1 MDNVTIDIIKVT
13 IDLMKN
19 IPSHCNATRVLIP
32 CYVTSQNDHL
42 EIVYC
47 KALLKYM
54 REIYLPILLW
64 ITSFFYRVFHQFAS
78 PQNFL
83 KIVVKKHQQNKKEKR
98 EEKEILF
105 LK

>member
-32 CYVTSQNDHL
+32 CYVTGQNDHL

-47 KALLKYM
+47 KAL
-54 REIYLPILLW
+54 
-64 ITSFFYRVFHQFAS
+64 
-78 PQNFL
+78 
-83 KIVVKKHQQNKKEKR
+83 
-98 EEKEILF
+98 
-105 LK
+105 